1 MTTAE
6 MEVKTVVDD
15 VDGVL
20 EDNSED
26 DYEYVYPPELV
37 EEWLKGF
44 EEMELQVARGELKPK
59 TVREAA
65 AECGVILD

>member
-20 EDNSED
+20 EDDSED
-26 DYEYVYPPELV
+26 DYEYVYPPELIAHWV
-37 EEWLKGF
+37 KIAEDMDLKI
-44 EEMELQVARGELKPK
+44 ASGELKPRS
-59 TVREAA
+59 VREVA

>member
-6 MEVKTVVDD
+6 MEAETVVDE

-20 EDNSED
+20 EDDSED
-26 DYEYVYPPELV
+26 DYEYEYPPELV

-44 EEMELQVARGELKPK
+44 EEMKLKVARGELKPQ
-59 TVREAA
+59 TIEEAA
-65 AECGVILD
+65 AELGIVLD